1 MNRRILIIFL
11 LSGLFLTS
19 SCFLHRKAQTDDN
32 FIYMFVD
39 HMPEYPGGDDAMLK
53 FLSQNII
60 YPQIAKETGI
70 TGTVYSRFVVEKDG
84 SVSDV
89 NVLKGIGGGCDEE
102 VVRVVKLMPKW
113 SPGLQ
118 EGKKVRVQFNL
129 PVKFTLE

>member
-1 MNRRILIIFL
+1 
-11 LSGLFLTS
+11 
-19 SCFLHRKAQTDDN
+19 
-32 FIYMFVD
+32 MFVD